1 LKIILNQEKS
11 HIYWDFFCFWDCL
24 LNLLGFN
31 QQTIIPNTRIFLA
44 HGEVEPQ
51 FAASESNR
59 THGNLSEENGNHK
72 QA

>member
-11 HIYWDFFCFWDCL
+11 HIYWIFFVSGIDIIDCL

-31 QQTIIPNTRIFLA
+31 QQIIPNTRIFLA

-59 THGNLSEENGNHK
+59 TREGI
-72 QA
+72 